1 MKRITDRM
9 AVMAQW
15 EWREKMM
22 RNEPV
27 ENARLTLSIM
37 TERSVMDCEK
47 ALQRAADR
55 GYLDYGVSLR
65 TAWLT
70 DAGLRLI
77 GKPDQ

>member
-1 MKRITDRM
+1 MKRITDKM

-15 EWREKMM
+15 EWRKKMLAKKP
-22 RNEPV
+22 RAQAKE
-27 ENARLTLSIM
+27 TLADA
-37 TERSVMDCEK
+37 TGRSLDACEK
-47 ALQRAADR
+47 ALRRAADR

-77 GKPDQ
+77 GRIEE

>member
-1 MKRITDRM
+1 MKRITDKM

-15 EWREKMM
+15 EWRERMTKG
-22 RNEPV
+22 RNTKPAKEMLWEATGRP
-27 ENARLTLSIM
+27 
-37 TERSVMDCEK
+37 RSDCLK

-70 DAGLRLI
+70 DAGLKLI
-77 GKPDQ
+77 GKEET